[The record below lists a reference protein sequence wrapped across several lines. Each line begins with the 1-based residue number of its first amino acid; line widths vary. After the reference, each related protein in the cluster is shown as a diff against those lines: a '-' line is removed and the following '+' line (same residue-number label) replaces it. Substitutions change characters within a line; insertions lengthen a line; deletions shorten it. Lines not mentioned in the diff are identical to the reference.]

1 MKEKIKKILRK
12 IMIKCIFNHIC
23 DYALMYIARLYP
35 AHTIAVHIL
44 MTNPYSMI
52 LLHFCLFKTF
62 IIAINIVKQ
71 ICIMYKK
78 KINNNHT

>member
-1 MKEKIKKILRK
+1 MKEKIKKMLLQMIARRG
-12 IMIKCIFNHIC
+12 IKCIFNHIC

-52 LLHFCLFKTF
+52 ILHFCLFKTF
-62 IIAINIVKQ
+62 VIIINIVKQ

-78 KINNNHT
+78 K